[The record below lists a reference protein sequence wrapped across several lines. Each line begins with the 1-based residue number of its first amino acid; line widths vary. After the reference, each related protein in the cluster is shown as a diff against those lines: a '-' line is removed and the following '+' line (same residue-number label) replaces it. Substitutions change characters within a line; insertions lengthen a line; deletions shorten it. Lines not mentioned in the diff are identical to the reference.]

1 MSAADPGRKDDPLGP
16 STSLRTGRFEAMRTF
31 GQVGTLGL
39 SFVIA
44 LAIGVGLGA
53 WLDRV
58 TGWGPWFFVTFF
70 ILGFAAG
77 VLNVYRTISRLK

>member
-1 MSAADPGRKDDPLGP
+1 MSDSDPDRHPLKNAAP
-16 STSLRTGRFEAMRTF
+16 TRFEVMRTF

-44 LAIGVGLGA
+44 LAIGVGLGT
-53 WLDRV
+53 WLDRL
-58 TGWGPWFFVTFF
+58 TGWKPVFFIVFF

-77 VLNVYRTISRLK
+77 VLNVYRTISRIK